1 MTQSCIWKVT
11 MRIFYFSLI
20 VIHFISQTEGA
31 FFEQSAI
38 KTARVVAKV
47 STFHRSINQPEECL
61 RIFSKRVFT
70 TTEGVSSS
78 VSAFQMLFN
87 GGYQSDKRR
96 YHFGWYLLTGIS
108 TAALFGDK
116 AYAEEEFQSSPSHAT
131 CAKLALESYTKGGG
145 QCLPD
150 GWKFVSGYY
159 PERRWGLG
167 IAAYINPE
175 TRDLVVS
182 YRGTTDIWN
191 VITDIGLWRGQLPPH
206 QDHAEAWATEK
217 LNDPDAR
224 SLIAVNSLIR
234 HFGHKYID
242 STNIL
247 EFLLR
252 HIVLYVQVAAG
263 NGLKDFLIA
272 AGISDSTVEAVD
284 HFFMK
289 KLRDELHELDKS
301 TVDIVSET
309 GKAFQ
314 ESKIR
319 SVTVVGHSLGGF
331 MAQLTACR
339 LRSKSDVSIPVSA
352 VVFESPGIYE
362 IVKDTQEY
370 KQDNYNFITNY
381 LSAPNIINTCYTH
394 PGNVRRVFIDHTP
407 NGWEWGHFASCLG
420 HSALRIATPIAIV
433 SFPVSSALLS
443 LAAGGAGVATV
454 QLLASDKSWLERQH
468 SIDNIIKCFNTGG
481 LPNVYAEIHSWPT
494 GSDIFKEYLSFKKVL
509 PLQKDSPGLRV
520 MFHENWMRE
529 NQVLGISQYKVKAY
543 VGKKPDWV
551 DVG

>member
-1 MTQSCIWKVT
+1 
-11 MRIFYFSLI
+11 MRRRFFCFSL
-20 VIHFISQTEGA
+20 VTSLFIAQTEGA

-38 KTARVVAKV
+38 KTARFVAKS
-47 STFHRSINQPEECL
+47 STFYRSINQSGEY
-61 RIFSKRVFT
+61 IQTFSKRVLT
-70 TTEGVSSS
+70 TTKEISSS
-78 VSAFQMLFN
+78 APALQTLFA
-87 GGYQSDKRR
+87 GSYQSDKKKH
-96 YHFGWYLLTGIS
+96 HFGLYLLIGAS
-108 TAALFGDK
+108 AATLLSDK
-116 AYAEEEFQSSPSHAT
+116 AYAEEELQSSPSHAT

-150 GWKFVSGYY
+150 GWKFVGGYY

-191 VITDIGLWRGQLPPH
+191 IITDIGLWRGQLPPH
-206 QDHAEAWATEK
+206 QDHAEAWTTEK
-217 LNDPDAR
+217 LDDPDAR

-242 STNIL
+242 STSIL
-247 EFLLR
+247 ESLLR

-263 NGLKDFLIA
+263 NGLKDFLVA
-272 AGISDSTVEAVD
+272 AGVPDSTVEAVD

-289 KLRDELHELDKS
+289 QLRDELHELDKS
-301 TVDIVSET
+301 TVDIISET

-319 SVTVVGHSLGGF
+319 SITVVGHSLGGF

-339 LRSKSDVSIPVSA
+339 LKSKSDVSIPVSA

-362 IVKDTQEY
+362 IVNDTQEY
-370 KQDNYNFITNY
+370 KQNDYNFITNY

-394 PGNVRRVFIDHTP
+394 PGKVRRVFIEHTP
-407 NGWEWGHFASCLG
+407 NGWEWSHFASCLG
-420 HSALRIATPIAIV
+420 HSALRIAAPLAIA

-443 LAAGGAGVATV
+443 LAAGSAGVATV
-454 QLLASDKSWLERQH
+454 QLLASDKPWLERQH
-468 SIDNIIKCFNTGG
+468 SIDNIIKCFNVDG
-481 LPNVYAEIHSWPT
+481 LPSVYAEMHCWPT
-494 GSDIFKEYLSFKKVL
+494 GSDIFKEYLSLKSIL
-509 PLQKDSPGLRV
+509 PLRKDSPGLRV
-520 MFHENWMRE
+520 MFHENWMKE
-529 NQVLGISQYKVKAY
+529 NQVLGISQYKVKTY

-551 DVG
+551 DAR